1 MAPKLKVVD
10 VMTRDVT
17 TVFEE
22 NNLQDVL
29 AILGPYH
36 FRHLPVVDGKRV
48 VGIVSQRDLLKVTS
62 QGMDKTLA
70 AQARETR
77 LLDQTF
83 VRDVMNT
90 NVLTTRAET
99 SLADA
104 ARSMLDNKVGAL
116 VVVDERE
123 ELLGIVTETDLL
135 RCLVHMLGAVSEA
148 PPAQRER

>member
-1 MAPKLKVVD
+1 MAQKLKVAD

-17 TVFEE
+17 TVYEE
-22 NNLQDVL
+22 SNLQEVL
-29 AILGPYH
+29 SLLGPYR

-48 VGIVSQRDLLKVTS
+48 VGILSHRDLLKVTS

-77 LLDQTF
+77 LLEQTF

-90 NVLTTRAET
+90 NVLTTRAEG
-99 SLADA
+99 SLAEA
-104 ARSMLDNKVGAL
+104 ARSMLDGKVGAL
-116 VVVDERE
+116 VVVNEQE

-135 RCLVHMLGAVSEA
+135 RCLVHML
-148 PPAQRER
+148 

>member
-1 MAPKLKVVD
+1 MAQKLRVAD

-22 NNLQDVL
+22 SNLQEVL
-29 AILGPYH
+29 AILGPYR
-36 FRHLPVVDGKRV
+36 FRHLPVVDGKRL
-48 VGIVSQRDLLKVTS
+48 VGILSHRDLLHVTS
-62 QGMDKTLA
+62 QGLDKTAA

-77 LLDQTF
+77 LLEQTF

-90 NVLTTRAET
+90 NVLTTHTDAT
-99 SLADA
+99 VADA

-116 VVVDERE
+116 VVVNDQE

-135 RCLVHMLGAVSEA
+135 RCLVQML
-148 PPAQRER
+148 

>member
-1 MAPKLKVVD
+1 MAQRLKVAD

-17 TVFEE
+17 TVYEE
-22 NNLQDVL
+22 SNLQDVL

-36 FRHLPVVDGKRV
+36 FRHLPVVDGKRL
-48 VGIVSQRDLLKVTS
+48 VGILSHRDLLKVTS
-62 QGMDKTLA
+62 QGLDQTLA
-70 AQARETR
+70 AQARQAR

-90 NVLTTRAET
+90 NVLTTRAEA
-99 SLADA
+99 SVAEA

-116 VVVDERE
+116 AVVNERE

-135 RCLVHMLGAVSEA
+135 RCLVHML
-148 PPAQRER
+148 

>member
-1 MAPKLKVVD
+1 MAQRLKVSD

-17 TVFEE
+17 TVYEE
-22 NNLQDVL
+22 SNLQEVL

-48 VGIVSQRDLLKVTS
+48 VGILSHRDLLMVTS
-62 QGMDKTLA
+62 QGLDTTGA
-70 AQARETR
+70 AHARQAR

-83 VRDVMNT
+83 VRDVMNM
-90 NVLTTRAET
+90 NVLTTRAEA
-99 SLADA
+99 SVADA

-116 VVVDERE
+116 AVVNEQQ

-135 RCLVHMLGAVSEA
+135 RCLVHLL
-148 PPAQRER
+148 